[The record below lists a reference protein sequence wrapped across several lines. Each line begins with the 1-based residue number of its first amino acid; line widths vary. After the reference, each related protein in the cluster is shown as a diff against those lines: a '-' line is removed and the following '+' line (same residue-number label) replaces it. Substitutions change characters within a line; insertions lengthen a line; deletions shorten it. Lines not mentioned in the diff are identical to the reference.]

1 MVDEL
6 SLRLVPDALWEIAEP
21 LIPRFSSRPQGGG
34 SAPIDD
40 RAVFTAIVFVLTSGC
55 AWRHLPPS
63 FGVTVP
69 TAHRRFTAWVRA
81 GVFENLHREVLDRLG
96 GSGELDWSAAILDA
110 ASVRAKRGIS
120 DRSQPGRPRQE
131 GVEDPRPVRS
141 RGIPLVVGV
150 SAANTH
156 DSTMLRP
163 MLDAIPAVKS
173 RRGPRRR
180 KPGRLRA
187 DKGYDSA
194 AHRCWLRERRIVPR
208 IARRGIDRNDR
219 LGRHRWKIERTLA
232 WLTGYR
238 RLTIRY
244 ERHAE
249 HFAGFLQLAAAI
261 TCFKKL
267 ST

>member
-1 MVDEL
+1 MVG
-6 SLRLVPDALWEIAEP
+6 SNPGR
-21 LIPRFSSRPQGGG
+21 STRPGKKGG
-34 SAPIDD
+34 SLTGPSPVD
-40 RAVFTAIVFVLTSGC
+40 RGKK
-55 AWRHLPPS
+55 
-63 FGVTVP
+63 
-69 TAHRRFTAWVRA
+69 
-81 GVFENLHREVLDRLG
+81 
-96 GSGELDWSAAILDA
+96 GSKIHILSEA
-110 ASVRAKRGIS
+110 
-120 DRSQPGRPRQE
+120 E
-131 GVEDPRPVRS
+131 
-141 RGIPLVVGV
+141 GIPLVVGL

-163 MLDAIPAVKS
+163 MVEAIPAVKS

-244 ERHAE
+244 ERQAE
-249 HFAGFLQLAAAI
+249 HFTGFLQLAAAI
-261 TCFKKL
+261 TCFKKF